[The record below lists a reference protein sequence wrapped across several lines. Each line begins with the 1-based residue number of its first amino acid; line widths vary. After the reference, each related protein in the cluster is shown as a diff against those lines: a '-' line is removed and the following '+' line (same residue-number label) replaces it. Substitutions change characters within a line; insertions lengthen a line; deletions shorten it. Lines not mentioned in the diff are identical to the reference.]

1 MIEIEADKCTGC
13 RVCVETCPV
22 GAIRVAGGVARV
34 DAELC
39 RQCGDCVS
47 ACPRGAITEV
57 VPPVVV
63 NLPKEPQV
71 TAQLAAPVV
80 TRSAGWLA
88 RVAPVAAAVASFV
101 GREVLPLVLD
111 RMASRAPDVG
121 GAADSGVTTYPGY
134 QRNRRQPGRQR
145 HRQRGRRGF

>member
-1 MIEIEADKCTGC
+1 MIEIRADKCTGC
-13 RVCVETCPV
+13 GACLQACPA
-22 GAIRVAGGVARV
+22 GAIRIVDGIARV

-47 ACPRGAITEV
+47 ACPQGAITEV

-71 TAQLAAPVV
+71 TARPAAPVMS
-80 TRSAGWLA
+80 RSAGWLA
-88 RVAPVAAAVASFV
+88 RVAPVAAAVVSFV
-101 GREVLPLVLD
+101 GREVLPLVVH
-111 RMASRAPDVG
+111 RMASRVPDVG
-121 GAADSGVTTYPGY
+121 STADSGVTTYPGY
-134 QRNRRQPGRQR
+134 QPNVRRPRRQR